1 MEVNMTDRF
10 ELEQKIMECW
20 NITSD
25 INSLIE
31 GISDK
36 NLSNDEI
43 VNILLGIKGL
53 YDLKFDQMFYIF
65 ETLIK
70 EKKIL

>member
-1 MEVNMTDRF
+1 MTDRF